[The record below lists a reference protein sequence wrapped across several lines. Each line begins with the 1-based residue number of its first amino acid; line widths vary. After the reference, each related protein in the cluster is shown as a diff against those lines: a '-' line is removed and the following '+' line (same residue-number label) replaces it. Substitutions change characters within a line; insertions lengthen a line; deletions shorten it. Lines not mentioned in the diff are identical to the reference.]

1 MSKIINLEEATK
13 KKKTYKIFIYLIFI
27 LIIIYIIYTIYLLC
41 KNSTDTYMVETG
53 TVTLDES
60 AIGCII
66 RDETVIKGENYK
78 NGMYQIVPEG
88 EKAAK
93 NQTVF
98 RYYGN
103 NEEQIKKEIA
113 DTDEKLQK
121 ALANQNTIPK
131 TDIKNIEK
139 QIDNKLELLNRE
151 TDIQSVNEY
160 YKNIS
165 ELLNKKARMVGELSP
180 TGSYIKEL
188 TDQREKLEN
197 ELLKSSEYM
206 VTPKSGIIS
215 YRIDDLENILTIE
228 SADKLTEESLEKM
241 DIKTGK
247 LISASNE
254 GAKVIDNFNCYIIT
268 FLDSD
273 QAKEVAENT
282 NVTITLSSGED
293 LNAIIYKKYQ
303 QENGKMLIILKLDT
317 LIDELI
323 SYRKISFNITWWTA
337 SGLKIKNSSIVE
349 GENGLKYVIRKK
361 TGNYSKMLVKV
372 LRKNEKYSIVD
383 TYKDSELEAL
393 KVDMSKYIKIS
404 IYDKL
409 LTYPDL
415 TKIKLTN

>member
-1 MSKIINLEEATK
+1 
-13 KKKTYKIFIYLIFI
+13 
-27 LIIIYIIYTIYLLC
+27 
-41 KNSTDTYMVETG
+41 
-53 TVTLDES
+53 
-60 AIGCII
+60 
-66 RDETVIKGENYK
+66 
-78 NGMYQIVPEG
+78 
-88 EKAAK
+88 
-93 NQTVF
+93 
-98 RYYGN
+98 
-103 NEEQIKKEIA
+103 
-113 DTDEKLQK
+113 
-121 ALANQNTIPK
+121 
-131 TDIKNIEK
+131 
-139 QIDNKLELLNRE
+139 
-151 TDIQSVNEY
+151 
-160 YKNIS
+160 
-165 ELLNKKARMVGELSP
+165 MVGKLSP

-337 SGLKIKNSSIVE
+337 SGLKIKNSSIIE

>member
-1 MSKIINLEEATK
+1 MNKVINLEEATK
-13 KKKTYKIFIYLIFI
+13 KKKTHKIFIYLIFI

-53 TVTLDES
+53 TVALDES
-60 AIGCII
+60 AIGYII

-151 TDIQSVNEY
+151 TDIQSINEY

-188 TDQREKLEN
+188 TDQREKLES

-254 GAKVIDNFNCYIIT
+254 GAKVIDNFNCYIVT

-282 NVTITLSSGED
+282 NVTITLSNGED
-293 LNAIIYKKYQ
+293 LNAVIYKKYQ

-349 GENGLKYVIRKK
+349 DENGLKYVIRKK

-383 TYKDSELEAL
+383 TYKDSELENL
-393 KVDMSKYIKIS
+393 KVDMAKYIKIS

>member
-13 KKKTYKIFIYLIFI
+13 KKKTHKIFIYLIFI

-53 TVTLDES
+53 TVALDES
-60 AIGCII
+60 AIGYII

-139 QIDNKLELLNRE
+139 QIENKLELLNKE
-151 TDIQSVNEY
+151 TDIQSINEY

-188 TDQREKLEN
+188 TDQREKLES

-215 YRIDDLENILTIE
+215 YRIDDLENILTID
-228 SADKLTEESLEKM
+228 SADKLTEESLENM

-254 GAKVIDNFNCYIIT
+254 GAKVIDNFNCYIVT

-282 NVTITLSSGED
+282 NVTITLSNGED
-293 LNAIIYKKYQ
+293 LNAVIYKKYQ

-349 GENGLKYVIRKK
+349 DENGLKYVIRKK

-383 TYKDSELEAL
+383 TYKDSELENL
-393 KVDMSKYIKIS
+393 KVDMAKYIKIS

>member
-53 TVTLDES
+53 TVALDES

-151 TDIQSVNEY
+151 TDIQSINEY

-337 SGLKIKNSSIVE
+337 SGLKIKNSSIIE

>member
-41 KNSTDTYMVETG
+41 KNSTDTYMIETG
-53 TVTLDES
+53 TVALDES
-60 AIGCII
+60 AIGYII

-151 TDIQSVNEY
+151 TDIQSINEY

-337 SGLKIKNSSIVE
+337 SGLKIKNSSIIE